1 MPATMQPKVIGIAGN
16 LGKPDSRARLL
27 ELLHLLNAGT
37 VTILLEQEAA
47 TLAGRPADALP
58 LREIGTR
65 ADLVV
70 VLGGDGT
77 ILRVARELEGADTPL
92 LGINLG
98 SLGFLTSVRSD
109 DLPAAARHVLGGE
122 YTISERFTIAT
133 TLHRHGQP
141 IAIHRALNDA
151 VISRGAFSRIVRL
164 RVSIDDEW
172 LTEYVCD
179 GMIFATPTGSTAY
192 SLSAGG
198 PILLPQARAC
208 ILTPICAHALS
219 NRPIVAGEE
228 SVVRCQVAEA
238 AGELLLT
245 IDGQVQ
251 APMQVGDEVE
261 VRRSPR
267 PVRLARL
274 TGQTYFDVLRQKL
287 KWSGSNV

>member
-1 MPATMQPKVIGIAGN
+1 MNTIGIAAN
-16 LGKPDSRARLL
+16 IGKPESRDRLF
-27 ELLHLLNAGT
+27 ELLKVLTAHN
-37 VTILLEQEAA
+37 VTTLLEQEAA
-47 TLAGRPADALP
+47 ALAGRPNDSLTLA
-58 LREIGTR
+58 EIGQR
-65 ADLVV
+65 ADMVF

-77 ILRVARELEGADTPL
+77 ILRVARDLGGAATPM

-109 DLPAAARHVLGGE
+109 DLTGATKQILRGE
-122 YTISERFTIAT
+122 YEISERFTIQT
-133 TLHRHGQP
+133 TLRRGGQKLDSQP
-141 IAIHRALNDA
+141 ALNDA

-164 RVSIDDEW
+164 RVSIDGEL

-198 PILLPQARAC
+198 PILLPGARAC
-208 ILTPICAHALS
+208 IVTPICPHALS
-219 NRPIVAGEE
+219 NRSVIAGED
-228 SVVRCQVAEA
+228 SVVLCKVASA

-251 APMQVGDEVE
+251 MRMQVGDEVE
-261 VRRSPR
+261 VCRSPR
-267 PVRLARL
+267 AVRLVMPK
-274 TGQTYFDVLRQKL
+274 GQTYFDVLRQKL

>member
-1 MPATMQPKVIGIAGN
+1 MNQSVPKTIGIAGN
-16 LGKPDSRARLL
+16 LGKPESRDRLF
-27 ELLHLLNAGT
+27 ELLNLLNHT
-37 VTILLEQEAA
+37 QVTTLLEQEAA
-47 TLAGRPADALP
+47 ALAGRPHDAQP
-58 LREIGTR
+58 LRAIGTK
-65 ADLVV
+65 ADLII

-77 ILRVARELEGADTPL
+77 ILRVARELEGATTPL

-98 SLGFLTSVRSD
+98 SLGFLTSVPSH
-109 DLPAAARHVLGGE
+109 DLPAAVQQVLTGA
-122 YTISERFTIAT
+122 YAISQRFTIET
-133 TLHRHGQP
+133 TLLRNGHRLES
-141 IAIHRALNDA
+141 HRALNDA
-151 VISRGAFSRIVRL
+151 VVSRGAFSRIVRL

-219 NRPIVAGEE
+219 NRPIVAGED
-228 SVVRCQVAEA
+228 SVVRCQVAGA

-251 APMQVGDEVE
+251 MRMQVGDEVE
-261 VRRSPR
+261 VRRSPH
-267 PVRLARL
+267 PVRLATL